1 MLIVLREFPLY
12 LVIEVLFVPILKP
25 PNEVLIYVVSLEI
38 INIKIYRASIGGI
51 KSFFKDFLK
60 LLESKGIK
68 AF

>member
-1 MLIVLREFPLY
+1 MLIVLRKFPLY

-25 PNEVLIYVVSLEI
+25 PNEVLIYFVGLKI
-38 INIKIYRASIGGI
+38 INIEVYRASIGGM